1 MLEIEV
7 DTDIMLKILKSIT
20 NDISGK
26 ARRFRKVLNVSGQIN
41 ETTLLESCREL
52 SGKKAVGVDEVTK
65 EEYVKNLEENI
76 SKLSEKLRLD
86 SYNPNPSRRVLIDK
100 LGSSKKRPLGISCF
114 EDKIVEK
121 TVATLLS
128 AIYETKFLDCSFGFR
143 PGRNCHQAIRR
154 IHDIIMGKRVNYVVE
169 VDIRSYFDTLNHDK
183 QIEFLEHDIA
193 DKKHIRLI
201 RKFLK
206 AGIMEE
212 GRFIEKEEGSPQGSV
227 ISPVL
232 ANVYLHYVLDLWFE
246 KVVRKHCQGE
256 AYLVRYADD
265 FIAMFQHEE
274 DAKKF
279 YDALPKR
286 LGKFGLS
293 IAEEK
298 TRILEFGRFAIENR
312 EKRGLRKPRTF
323 DFLGFTLHCDR
334 SCKTGRFSIGMK
346 TSRKKTKDKLKK
358 LRKWVKDRRDWKIS
372 EIISGVNQSLVGYY
386 QYFGIT
392 GNYRSLNNL
401 YHKIERIIFY
411 YLNRRSHKS
420 KLTWEKFREILRKY
434 LPIKKPRICV
444 DIRKVPRLFAEC

>member
-1 MLEIEV
+1 
-7 DTDIMLKILKSIT
+7 MLKILKSIA

-26 ARRFRKVLNVSGQIN
+26 ARRFRKVLNISGQIN
-41 ETTLLESCREL
+41 KTTLLESCREL
-52 SGKKAVGVDEVTK
+52 NGKKAVGVDGVTK

-76 SKLSEKLRLD
+76 SKLSEKLRRD
-86 SYNPNPSRRVLIDK
+86 SYNPKPSRRVMIDK
-100 LGSSKKRPLGISCF
+100 VGSSKKRPLGISCF

-143 PGRNCHQAIRR
+143 PGRSCHQAIRR
-154 IHDIIMGKRVNYVVE
+154 VHDVIMGRKVNYVVE
-169 VDIRSYFDTLNHDK
+169 ADIKSFFDTLDHEK
-183 QIEFLEHDIA
+183 LIEFLEHDID

-212 GRFIEKEEGSPQGSV
+212 GKFIEKEEGSPQGNV
-227 ISPVL
+227 MSPVL

-246 KVVRKHCQGE
+246 KSVKKHCHGE
-256 AYLVRYADD
+256 AYIVRYCDD
-265 FIAMFQHEE
+265 FVAMFQYEE

-279 YDALPKR
+279 YEVLPKR

-298 TRILEFGRFAIENR
+298 TRILEFGRFAFENR
-312 EKRGLRKPRTF
+312 KRRGRRKPETF
-323 DFLGFTLHCDR
+323 DFLGLTFYCDR
-334 SCKTGRFSIGMK
+334 SYSTGRFSIGMR
-346 TSRKKTKDKLKK
+346 TCRKKTKDKLKK
-358 LRKWVKDRRDWKIS
+358 LRKWVKNRRDWKMS

-392 GNYRSLNNL
+392 GNFWSLNNL
-401 YHKIERIIFY
+401 YHKVERIIFY

-420 KLTWEKFREILRKY
+420 KLTWDKFRKILRKY
-434 LPIKKPRICV
+434 LPIEKPRICV
-444 DIRKVPRLFAEC
+444 DSAEAIR